1 MRYRQ
6 GSMVALWVILAIVV
20 AACAGETADT
30 TSAGGGTTPTTASG
44 GTTTT
49 PAAGTGVNIGVLAPL
64 TGELGAFG
72 EIVAKGYEL
81 AAQQI
86 NETGQLACGP
96 IELFVAD
103 SKTNPEVGI
112 REAQQM
118 IDNENVVAIVGSTSE
133 TVVALVDMAETEE
146 VVLMSPY
153 AGSIS
158 LNDLGGN
165 YVYRTVAS
173 DLDDG
178 KAAGRWLA
186 QQEYGSILVMTQNE
200 ESTISIG
207 TAAADVA
214 RTAGLNVVDEVVYN
228 PGQPSYQ
235 AELSGVLAA
244 PPEVIF
250 LAGGQESGATI
261 IREARDLGYT
271 GEWLLSADMAVPEIF
286 EAVDPADLNDSAYAE
301 FGNPDTTLP
310 EFQAFGQAYTEVYDE
325 DPGPFASNAWDGMNL
340 IALAMVSSGECTGAG
355 INGAIRD
362 VSSGGTA
369 VTTFADG
376 AEALA
381 AGKDIDYQGASG
393 PVDLD
398 DTGSVLGSYSIV
410 GAQNGDWV
418 EVQFYSS
425 ADIAG

>member
-6 GSMVALWVILAIVV
+6 RTMVALWVIVAIVV
-20 AACAGETADT
+20 TAC
-30 TSAGGGTTPTTASG
+30 GGGTTETTDTTETTA
-44 GTTTT
+44 
-49 PAAGTGVNIGVLAPL
+49 PEAASGVNIAVLAPL

-72 EIVAKGYEL
+72 EIVAKGYQL
-81 AAQQI
+81 AADQI
-86 NETGQLACGP
+86 NESGLLSCGP

-112 REAQQM
+112 REGQQL

-133 TVVALVDMAETEE
+133 TVVALVDIAQTEE

-165 YVYRTVAS
+165 FVYRTVAS

-186 QQEYGSILVMTQNE
+186 QQEYGSIVVMTQNE

-214 RTAGLNVVDEVVYN
+214 RTAGLNVIDEITYN

-235 AELSGVLAA
+235 AELSGVLDAA
-244 PPEVIF
+244 PEVIF

-261 IREARDLGYT
+261 IRESRDLGYA

-286 EAVDPADLNDSAYAE
+286 EAVDPEDLNGSAYAE

-310 EFQAFGQAYTEVYDE
+310 EFEAFGQAYTEVNGE
-325 DPGPFASNAWDGMNL
+325 EPGPFASNAWDGMNL
-340 IALAMVSSGECTGAG
+340 LALAMVASGECSGAG

-362 VSSGGTA
+362 VSAGGTP
-369 VTTFADG
+369 VTTFTEG
-376 AEALA
+376 AEALT
-381 AGKDIDYQGASG
+381 AGEDIDYQGASG
-393 PVDLD
+393 PVDID
-398 DTGSVLGSYSIV
+398 ETGSVLGSYSIV
-410 GAQNGDWV
+410 AAQDGEWA
-418 EVQFYSS
+418 EVQFYSA